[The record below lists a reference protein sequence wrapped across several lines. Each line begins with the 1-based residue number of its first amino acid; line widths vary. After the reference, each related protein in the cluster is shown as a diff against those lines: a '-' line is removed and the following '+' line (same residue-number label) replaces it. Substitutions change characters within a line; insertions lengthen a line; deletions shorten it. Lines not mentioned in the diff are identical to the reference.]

1 MTDTTSPLLTSER
14 ARLLNALGVLA
25 ISAVLVFAF
34 VDQLIGGEL
43 PCPLC
48 ILQRVGFA
56 GVGFGLALNLRFGPR
71 PSHYGIAILS
81 AIAGGDISV
90 RQTLLHI
97 VPGTGTYGEAFFGL
111 HFYTWGV
118 VLSCVIVVG
127 CALLLMFDRQFETS
141 DSRPRPLGVLAL
153 IAFGLVAFLTLANGV
168 STVLECGGGMCPD
181 NPTHYLLL
189 QTAPPAP

>member
-1 MTDTTSPLLTSER
+1 MTDAANTFLTPER
-14 ARLLNALGVLA
+14 ARVLNGLGVLA

-34 VDQLIGGEL
+34 FDQFVGGDL

-48 ILQRVGFA
+48 ILQRVGFV

-71 PSHYGIAILS
+71 PSHYGVAILS
-81 AIAGGDISV
+81 AVAGGDISV

-118 VLSCVIVVG
+118 VLSCLIVVG
-127 CALLLMFDRQFETS
+127 CALLLLFDRQFEPS
-141 DSRPRPLGVLAL
+141 DSPPRAFGAFAFG
-153 IAFGLVAFLTLANGV
+153 AFGLVALLTLANGV
-168 STVLECGGGMCPD
+168 STVLECGGGLCPD

-189 QTAPPAP
+189 QDAPPAP